1 MCVHV
6 FVQEY
11 SGSAERARAAGV
23 VGSDR
28 GQAHTAAVDAA
39 HRWGTCREEYTQKL
53 VVHIFLNT
61 VSLMNI
67 VR

>member
-1 MCVHV
+1 MIVMCVHV

-28 GQAHTAAVDAA
+28 GQAHTATVDAA
-39 HRWGTCREEYTQKL
+39 HR
-53 VVHIFLNT
+53 
-61 VSLMNI
+61 
-67 VR
+67 